1 MSQDATSVCNIM
13 YICIFNK
20 LVVSHFCVFIVVT
33 GHLSSFRSQVPAA
46 RQRVLFLDLTVLC
59 VIFPHVFKDFGIF
72 GFRFKQRSWTNTVSH
87 PMWLRVSSRSF
98 PEPQVLQS
106 SASSVK
112 MAAGCCTTLIVTCL
126 VPEDSLSS
134 SMLCRWEAA
143 MSEYQTLDTCCRS
156 CQGVNG
162 SWEADAI

>member
-1 MSQDATSVCNIM
+1 MHGMKNLKNIM

-20 LVVSHFCVFIVVT
+20 LVVSHFCVVIVVI

-46 RQRVLFLDLTVLC
+46 RRRVLFLDLTVLY
-59 VIFPHVFKDFGIF
+59 VIFPDVFKYFGIF
-72 GFRFKQRSWTNTVSH
+72 GFRFKQPSWTNTVSR
-87 PMWLRVSSRSF
+87 PTWLRVSSRSF

-112 MAAGCCTTLIVTCL
+112 MATGCSTTLIVTCL
-126 VPEDSLSS
+126 VPEDSMPSS
-134 SMLCRWEAA
+134 VLCHWEAA
-143 MSEYQTLDTCCRS
+143 MSEYQTLVTCCRS
-156 CQGVNG
+156 FQGVSG